1 MLYVATVIWFN
12 HSLIQPSSAW
22 VQEIVIL
29 LKSSVITELFSGKR
43 GGGGERACQLLA
55 VLRCWTL
62 IRNFDSCGFYYTGKE
77 LVLAHLLTGCERSV
91 AHAHWKNFLDY
102 QTSWFH

>member
-29 LKSSVITELFSGKR
+29 LKSSVITELFSGK
-43 GGGGERACQLLA
+43 GGGGGKGLSAFGSAE
-55 VLRCWTL
+55 VLD
-62 IRNFDSCGFYYTGKE
+62 FDQK
-77 LVLAHLLTGCERSV
+77 L
-91 AHAHWKNFLDY
+91 
-102 QTSWFH
+102 